1 MESAA
6 TAVTEAGARTEAEGR
21 RDGEGTERAR
31 RRKENSGE
39 GRTEGRASDG
49 GSERELHGQYLWA
62 QLGSAASEQV
72 RTCMRDT
79 MTVGAS
85 APSSSR
91 LHGGCTVHLLVEGG
105 TCHSDP
111 PPRDCDQVW
120 QRFPPSDRPVVRPCH
135 NLEHRASP
143 PARSLLS
150 LSSPESM
157 LSATLSLF
165 PSLRF
170 GGHSYWFGP
179 SAKQLTSS
187 SE

>member
-72 RTCMRDT
+72 RAHMHERYD
-79 MTVGAS
+79 
-85 APSSSR
+85 
-91 LHGGCTVHLLVEGG
+91 
-105 TCHSDP
+105 
-111 PPRDCDQVW
+111 
-120 QRFPPSDRPVVRPCH
+120 DR
-135 NLEHRASP
+135 
-143 PARSLLS
+143 RSLCSLLLS
-150 LSSPESM
+150 PSRRMYCAPIGGGWNLPQRPA
-157 LSATLSLF
+157 ATRL
-165 PSLRF
+165 
-170 GGHSYWFGP
+170 
-179 SAKQLTSS
+179 
-187 SE
+187 